1 MKQSTFT
8 LKSLCLLVLS
18 LIFSCQKTDP
28 DPDPFDYVQPTDPY
42 HTLPEITQEGKN
54 TFGCRMN
61 SVVWVPRVEIVVPW
75 YTLDFQFSESD
86 YTGTGGI
93 YCRVL
98 STTQDDFMQVIF
110 GPTFFKTGVYS
121 MSFRNSTDMDFT
133 KNNKDYSAWKRDS
146 FFNFVKVNYINT
158 DLNIVS
164 GQFQFKLF
172 NDANPKDSIKV
183 TDGRFDL
190 QY

>member
-28 DPDPFDYVQPTDPY
+28 DPDPFNYVQPTDPY

-54 TFGCRMN
+54 TFGCLVN
-61 SVVWVPRVEIVVPW
+61 GVVWVPRVEIVVPW
-75 YTLDFQFSESD
+75 YTLDFQFSEKNPKAIGNIS
-86 YTGTGGI
+86 
-93 YCRVL
+93 CRIL
-98 STTQDDFMQVIF
+98 STTQDDFMTVVF
-110 GPTFFKTGVYS
+110 GPTFFKPGIYDMTFKNYS
-121 MSFRNSTDMDFT
+121 DMYFLS
-133 KNNKDYSAWKRDS
+133 KHKDYDAMKSDS
-146 FFNFVKVNYINT
+146 LFNYVKVNYIDT
-158 DLNIVS
+158 SKNIVS

-172 NDANPKDSIKV
+172 NNANPKDSIKV

-190 QY
+190 RY

>member
-1 MKQSTFT
+1 MKSH
-8 LKSLCLLVLS
+8 LLVPLFVV
-18 LIFSCQKTDP
+18 LLTLAIFPACHKP
-28 DPDPFDYVQPTDPY
+28 DPDPSDYVQPTDPY

-54 TFGCRMN
+54 TFGCLMN
-61 SVVWVPRVEIVVPW
+61 GVVWVPRVEILVPW

-86 YTGTGGI
+86 DTGTGGI

-110 GPTFFKTGVYS
+110 GPTFFKTGVYG

-190 QY
+190 HY